1 MSDNLTTV
9 VPIALFF
16 VLGVG
21 LARFGLATSRD
32 GEFLLRFIFFV
43 ALPAL
48 VLVTVS
54 GADLPAEK
62 VLLPVGAALV
72 ALAGLAAA
80 WVYGS
85 RRGLPPNRL
94 GAVALSAMI
103 LNTAF
108 CIPFI
113 LAGYGEEG
121 LTDLVLFDIGNA
133 FMVTLV
139 AYPLAYRF
147 GGQDAHLRA
156 AFRRAISSPLT
167 WALPAALILNA
178 SKTELPRVLHGF
190 FAPLGSLIGPLILIA
205 LGILF
210 TPSRQHLDLVT
221 TTVALRMLGGLLAGA
236 ALAALFGFSGD
247 TRLVVLIGAASPIG
261 FTALTFSSLASLD
274 VDVSARA
281 ISGSLLIGIIAV
293 PLAVA
298 LTSHLG

>member
-1 MSDNLTTV
+1 MSDSLTTV

-21 LARFGLATSRD
+21 MRRARLASSRD

-48 VLVTVS
+48 VLVSVS

-62 VLLPVGAALV
+62 ALLPISAALV
-72 ALAGLAAA
+72 SAAGLAVA

-85 RRGLPPNRL
+85 RRGLTPDRL

-103 LNTAF
+103 LNNAF

-147 GGQDAHLRA
+147 GGQDSHFRA
-156 AFRRAISSPLT
+156 AVGRALTSPLT
-167 WALPAALILNA
+167 WALPVALIINA
-178 SKTELPRVLHGF
+178 TGRELPRLLHGF

-210 TPSRQHLDLVT
+210 TPSREDLALVT
-221 TTVALRMLGGLLAGA
+221 TTLGFRMVGGLVVGA
-236 ALAALFGFSGD
+236 VLAALFGFTGD

-261 FTALTFSSLASLD
+261 FTALTFASLASLD
-274 VDVSARA
+274 TDLSARA
-281 ISGSLLIGIIAV
+281 VSASLLIGIIAV

-298 LTSHLG
+298 VT